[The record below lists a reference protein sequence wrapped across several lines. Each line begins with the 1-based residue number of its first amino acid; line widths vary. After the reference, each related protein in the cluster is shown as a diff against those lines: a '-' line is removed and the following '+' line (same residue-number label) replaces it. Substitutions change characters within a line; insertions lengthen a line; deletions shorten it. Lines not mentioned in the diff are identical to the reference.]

1 MKIRI
6 DSNFVLPGMED
17 VNEIDLRLPHINLRK
32 VLEELTLRSSGRVK
46 FIRPMTDSVDP
57 MDFLIEINAI
67 ARRSV
72 MVRLAPS
79 KGNGNGA
86 QGGPD
91 RALMAR
97 VTVSTAFPCAP
108 PAGSGGR

>member
-46 FIRPMTDSVDP
+46 LIRPMTDFVDP
-57 MDFLIEINAI
+57 MDFLIEVNGLPN
-67 ARRSV
+67 SG
-72 MVRLAPS
+72 S
-79 KGNGNGA
+79 KEALEMGLSEGDLITIKLSPL
-86 QGGPD
+86 GG
-91 RALMAR
+91 
-97 VTVSTAFPCAP
+97 
-108 PAGSGGR
+108 G